1 MRSQVFPKFFLH
13 HGFVIG
19 PVADIHLRNGVA
31 FEDDQMRT
39 NPIEEPAVVAV
50 DVCYL
55 IQNSI
60 LHAIVAEFVLLT
72 EINSS
77 SSIIDDEHGEIKD
90 Y

>member
-1 MRSQVFPKFFLH
+1 MRSEVFSKLFLH
-13 HGFVIG
+13 HRFVIG
-19 PVADIHLRNGVA
+19 PVADVHLGNRIA
-31 FEDDQMRT
+31 FEDNQMCADAV
-39 NPIEEPAVVAV
+39 EEPAVVAV